1 MHFLLQNDTSQ
12 WIVDGHKHLLILF
25 LKGAQILKF
34 CIFWKAYGIFIF
46 QF

>member
-1 MHFLLQNDTSQ
+1 MHFFLQNDTSQ
-12 WIVDGHKHLLILF
+12 WIVDGQKHLILF

-34 CIFWKAYGIFIF
+34 CIFGKAYGIFIF